1 MFPGVPQAKQNSGP
15 ATAPQAQPGNAA
27 AAMMKVKNAAML
39 INEALPAVPMGSE
52 FHGELLK
59 LATTLNKILQKVP
72 EHPGVQATG
81 LVQQAR
87 QLAQSS
93 PAQAALMQMY
103 PSPSPAGPPG
113 GAPPGGAPAS
123 PPPQ

>member
-1 MFPGVPQAKQNSGP
+1 MFPGVPQAKANSGP
-15 ATAPQAQPGNAA
+15 ATAPQAQPGNAT

-72 EHPGVQATG
+72 DHPGMQATG
-81 LVQQAR
+81 MVQGAR
-87 QLAQSS
+87 QLAQHS
-93 PAQAALMQMY
+93 PAQAALQQMF
-103 PSPSPAGPPG
+103 PPASTG
-113 GAPPGGAPAS
+113 GAPPSPAPEGPS
-123 PPPQ
+123 Q